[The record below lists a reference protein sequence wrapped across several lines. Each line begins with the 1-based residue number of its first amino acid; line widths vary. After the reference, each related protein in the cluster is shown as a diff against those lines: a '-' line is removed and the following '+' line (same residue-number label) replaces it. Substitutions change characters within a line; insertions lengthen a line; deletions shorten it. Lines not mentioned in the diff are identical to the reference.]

1 MPNLKLEPP
10 KRVHSAKRVIC
21 VDDNEFV
28 MEILRWYLESLGY
41 VVTCC
46 SSGKYAIKALEKE
59 LPDAVILDFEMPEM
73 DGGEVALA
81 MKERAPQ
88 VPIVMFSG
96 TMNVPQQTLD
106 LIDRFVSKDAANA
119 FALLAENLDL
129 VLTQI
134 EKRQPAARSSQKRN
148 SVA

>member
-1 MPNLKLEPP
+1 MPLLKLEPS
-10 KRVHSAKRVIC
+10 KRARSARRVIC

-28 MEILRWYLESLGY
+28 LEILRWYLESLGY
-41 VVTCC
+41 VVTRCT
-46 SSGKYAIKALEKE
+46 SGKHAIRALEHE

-73 DGGEVALA
+73 DGGKVALA

-106 LIDRFVSKDAANA
+106 LIDRFVSKDEANA

-134 EKRQPAARSSQKRN
+134 KKRQPAARSSQKRN